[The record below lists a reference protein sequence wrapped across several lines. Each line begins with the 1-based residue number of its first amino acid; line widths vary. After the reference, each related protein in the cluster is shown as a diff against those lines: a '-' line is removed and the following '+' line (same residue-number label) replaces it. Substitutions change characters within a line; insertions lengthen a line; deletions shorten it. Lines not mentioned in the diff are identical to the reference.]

1 MYAIDLF
8 CGAGGFSEGILQA
21 GFHIVFSSDRSTDVQ
36 LTYEN
41 RHRQL
46 GLIQGENTFFKCSDI
61 RDLSGEEILESINS
75 LKCFREE
82 NRVFQPEDI
91 DVIFGGP
98 PCQGFSIA
106 GRRDKND
113 PRNMLFREYLR
124 VIQFIRPKYIV
135 MENVVGFLS
144 MQINPD
150 FESFNNIEYRE
161 NELIQEVVSQ
171 ELKTFGYQVL
181 PPQILNAADFGVPQN
196 RQRAIFLAYRN
207 DVTPIS
213 PIKTLLKENERLTVY
228 DALCGISINAES
240 KYAKQSSDGR
250 TPHFVTGLPI
260 SQRDMPHLNTER
272 SAHSPVITQRF
283 SLFEEGESVA
293 VLKRRLTRK
302 FLEGEQ
308 VIDFGPLPDLLTYT
322 YHELNKEE
330 NNRVLN
336 DILNSLGIS
345 MQTTQIKSLLK
356 KILFCTELD
365 NMPIDMYSNILNTLA
380 NSYGEIN
387 SVEMADA
394 VFQQAL
400 LRLNQYISVEEIIHW
415 FNNVNIKIFTN
426 EQGEPYILTEGR
438 NIPIKVLLD
447 AVFTNKNTRIRLKSQ
462 SPGPTMVTLPDD
474 FIHPFENIIL
484 NVREMARIQSFDDS
498 FEFLGK
504 RTTGG
509 PRRKEEVPQFTQ
521 VGNAVPPL
529 LAKAIAAHIRRSLD
543 PNYSK

>member
-21 GFHIVFSSDRSTDVQ
+21 GFHIVFSSDRSKDVQ

-75 LKCFREE
+75 LRCFREE

-98 PCQGFSIA
+98 PCQGFSVA

-150 FESFNNIEYRE
+150 FESFNDIEYRE
-161 NELIQEVVSQ
+161 NELIQEVVTQ
-171 ELKTFGYQVL
+171 ELEAFGYKVL

-207 DVTPIS
+207 DVTPIL
-213 PIKTLLKENERLTVY
+213 PIKPLLQENERLTVH

-240 KYAKQSSDGR
+240 EYAEQSSNGR

-260 SQRDMPHLNTER
+260 RRYNMPHLNTER

-308 VIDFGPLPDLLTYT
+308 VIDFGVLPDLLTYT
-322 YHELNKEE
+322 HHELNKEE

-336 DILNSLGIS
+336 DILNSHGIRL
-345 MQTTQIKSLLK
+345 QPTQIKSLLK

-365 NMPIDMYSNILNTLA
+365 NVPIDMYSNIINTLA
-380 NSYGEIN
+380 NSYEEIN

-394 VFQQAL
+394 IFRQAL
-400 LRLNQYISVEEIIHW
+400 LRLNQYIYVEEIIHW
-415 FNNVNIKIFTN
+415 FNNVNIQILTN
-426 EQGEPYILTEGR
+426 DQGEPSILSEGK

-447 AVFTNKNTRIRLKSQ
+447 AVFTNKNTRTRLKSQ

-529 LAKAIAAHIRRSLD
+529 LAKAIATHIRRALEA
-543 PNYSK
+543 